1 MPPQKANIFG
11 TLCLQMNALDPKARA
26 KPSVASLVL
35 KAALSLNNQHNLGV
49 SRFLPLHRTKALASG
64 NTKYSCVGILKI
76 GVTSSKKK
84 QLF

>member
-1 MPPQKANIFG
+1 
-11 TLCLQMNALDPKARA
+11 MNALDPKARE

-35 KAALSLNNQHNLGV
+35 KAALSLNNLHNLGV
-49 SRFLPLHRTKALASG
+49 THFLCYTGQKLWLRATLNKD
-64 NTKYSCVGILKI
+64 SCVGILKI